1 MPPHRQFFSCPHLN
15 IPSHLN
21 VKNHP
26 DVKIFIA
33 SILIFINFAPLIVS
47 KDKTKKTID
56 MKKTLLSALKHGS
69 GILLTIFALLC
80 SCQVWAG
87 TETTVYY
94 AVPTTTV
101 GTYTVKLN
109 VDKGKSS
116 ESWSQYN
123 MTKCMTYSGNDL
135 YFYTFTDKEN
145 GLKKLQFQL
154 YDGSQWKSQEEPISG
169 TWTAVSEY
177 NGKVWV
183 HGSGSWRT
191 SLNSSAVETSS
202 TPTSIGSNTA
212 TCTGTYTVDTEDCI
226 HAGGIEY
233 KTAGGSYTL
242 QSGTVSSGSISA
254 DITGLSAVTTYYYKA
269 YVVLKGNVSKVYSD
283 DEQSFITLC
292 QDDIEVTG
300 PASGSMTICAGA
312 GDALSVTASGA
323 SDYTYQWYY
332 NSTAST
338 EGATSIDGAN
348 SASYSPTISGT
359 KYYYCVVGADTYCD
373 KTSSFS
379 GAITYDSSKTSP
391 VITASETNVT
401 NYTPV
406 TLTAT
411 GASISTWAIT
421 SGSGVNQYM
430 YKETGTSAIFKGNVG
445 SGSAVTYTITGT
457 TANDCSSAVNVTVNS
472 DSDICQ

>member
-1 MPPHRQFFSCPHLN
+1 
-15 IPSHLN
+15 
-21 VKNHP
+21 
-26 DVKIFIA
+26 
-33 SILIFINFAPLIVS
+33 
-47 KDKTKKTID
+47 
-56 MKKTLLSALKHGS
+56 MKKTLLSALKQGS
-69 GILLTIFALLC
+69 GILLTLFSLLL

-135 YFYTFTDKEN
+135 YYYTFTDNEN

-191 SLNSSAVETSS
+191 SLNSSAIGTSG

-242 QSGTVSSGSISA
+242 QSGTVYSGSISA

-300 PASGSMTICAGA
+300 PASGSMTVCAGA

-332 NSTAST
+332 NSTASVS
-338 EGATSIDGAN
+338 GATAIPGATE
-348 SASYSPTISGT
+348 SSYTPAVVGT
-359 KYYYCVVGADTYCD
+359 NYYYCSVGAAGGYCEVA
-373 KTSSFS
+373 SNFS
-379 GAITYDSSKTSP
+379 GAITIKGVPSLTATPSSVTNYAP
-391 VITASETNVT
+391 VTITAS
-401 NYTPV
+401 
-406 TLTAT
+406 
-411 GASISTWAIT
+411 GAEISSWSIT
-421 SGSGVNQYM
+421 SGEGGYL
-430 YKETGTSAIFKGNVG
+430 YKTGATSAKFKGNVG
-445 SGSAVTYTITGT
+445 NGSPVTYTIRG
-457 TANDCSSAVNVTVNS
+457 TANGCSGTATVTVNS
-472 DSDICQ
+472 NSDNCQ